1 MQFSDALKCRMLIFE
16 RDALVRD
23 TCAKLADNLDCD
35 LYSTAYID
43 NFENIVRRFRPTSI
57 VIDVGL
63 LESDD
68 MDLLRLIADDVPD
81 AKVLFLSGDDAILA
95 REAEG
100 LARSVGL
107 SVDGVLQRPVTEA
120 ALEQSL
126 QRIAL

>member
-1 MQFSDALKCRMLIFE
+1 MLIFE